1 MNRALLLYYYS
12 VQVLEP
18 LSPTQGEKLSWRTIS
33 LSFVWLDG
41 KTNGQVP
48 QLAALTTGKQ
58 RRLPVN
64 WSAGRHGQVI
74 IGWRV
79 QRSEGHRLVAGGGWV
94 VRNKKQNKKRKEKI
108 EKRLV
113 SASDGLMTTWKLIT
127 TNKKKACWIL
137 TNWLTPSTEYNK
149 NHDNFISWFEQMK
162 KSPLPQKI
170 IWKPQLVNRKNRN
183 KIQLTT
189 NS

>member
-1 MNRALLLYYYS
+1 MSPLLKWGLLTVRLGRDIKRWSVLWDELGLIALLLFS
-12 VQVLEP
+12 AG
-18 LSPTQGEKLSWRTIS
+18 SRTTFTQTEKRKKQKKQKNQKLSWRTIS

-94 VRNKKQNKKRKEKI
+94 VRNKKTK
-108 EKRLV
+108 
-113 SASDGLMTTWKLIT
+113 
-127 TNKKKACWIL
+127 NKKKK
-137 TNWLTPSTEYNK
+137 E
-149 NHDNFISWFEQMK
+149 K
-162 KSPLPQKI
+162 K
-170 IWKPQLVNRKNRN
+170 R
-183 KIQLTT
+183 
-189 NS
+189 